1 MWKFLKWGG
10 SGWRQSVGVRTNLNE
25 RVGSRLRVN
34 DDFLNQDHPTKSCA
48 QTNRTE
54 TWENLIIIIITIIS
68 LCITI
73 IIVNIQRSVSK
84 RDYSHVQIHVNKI
97 MTPYYLTHDWT
108 RWLYSVQIVHHI
120 QQIEMA
126 VNMTEAPFKRLSN
139 DSLVKADTNQVTQKP
154 VPVPSQTS
162 TQTHGAQNK
171 PDLDCAKTILFACR
185 IGDQTDS
192 KWTNSRDK
200 SRWIPA
206 GCISTRVWSM
216 DMSTTYDD
224 ALHIFMYVCTWTS
237 FNSDSYLRRLNEIWP
252 TYFQRCKSIL
262 IWSWIAKFRCPPS
275 VHQFA
280 AAFAAAC

>member
-1 MWKFLKWGG
+1 
-10 SGWRQSVGVRTNLNE
+10 
-25 RVGSRLRVN
+25 
-34 DDFLNQDHPTKSCA
+34 
-48 QTNRTE
+48 
-54 TWENLIIIIITIIS
+54 
-68 LCITI
+68 
-73 IIVNIQRSVSK
+73 
-84 RDYSHVQIHVNKI
+84 
-97 MTPYYLTHDWT
+97 MTPYSHTHYWT

-139 DSLVKADTNQVTQKP
+139 DSLVKADTNQVTPTP

-162 TQTHGAQNK
+162 TPTHGAQNK

-185 IGDQTDS
+185 TGDQTDS

-200 SRWIPA
+200 SRWISA

-224 ALHIFMYVCTWTS
+224 ALHVFMYVCTWAS
-237 FNSDSYLRRLNEIWP
+237 FNSDSYLRRLNEIWS

-280 AAFAAAC
+280 AACESFAARSAAAC